1 MRREAGSLAAAL
13 VIAAGAATG
22 CTEVEAVAPHVH
34 QPAHL
39 EPIEGSAVQ
48 QVNFDERAAEQ
59 ISLQTASVQQ
69 RGRLTVVPYTALIY
83 DGQGA
88 SWVYTSPEPLVY
100 VRMEVDVARI
110 VDAGVLLRSGPPV
123 GTEVVTTGA
132 AEVYGAELEI
142 AGGH

>member
-1 MRREAGSLAAAL
+1 MRRDAGALAAVL
-13 VIAAGAATG
+13 VIAAGGATG
-22 CTEVEAVAPHVH
+22 CTEVEAAAPHVH

-39 EPIEGSAVQ
+39 EPIDGSVVQ
-48 QVNFDERAAEQ
+48 QVTFDERAAEQ
-59 ISLQTASVQQ
+59 VSLQTESVQQ
-69 RGRLTVVPYTALIY
+69 RGRLTDVPYAALIY

-100 VRMEVDVARI
+100 VRAEVDVARI
-110 VDAGVLLRSGPPV
+110 VDGRVLLRSGPPV